1 MTPSPRPAELP
12 DGWATGSPEAAGLD
26 GDRLGA
32 VVDWLDRLPGANLHS
47 LLVARRGAL
56 AFEHYRKG
64 TGEGGRDWPPDAQHG
79 GAVKHDLRSATK
91 SVTGLLAGIA
101 LARKHIHDLDA
112 PVLEWFP
119 EYADLR
125 TREKARITVRHL
137 LTMSAGLDWDENVPI
152 TDPRHGEMRMW
163 RTDDHLRVALEPPMV
178 AAPGELWNY
187 SGGCSELIGAILRKT
202 TGQPL
207 DAFARE
213 SLFAPLGID
222 DVEWVQHADGS
233 PSASGGLHLRSRDL
247 TKIGQVVAAR
257 GQWNGRAIVPACW
270 IEESIAPQI
279 GAADRLFFYGY
290 HWWLGRSLIDR
301 QEVIWAAAIG
311 FGGQRLFVV
320 PSRDLVVVITAG
332 HYADGMQA
340 WLPLV
345 ILNRFVLPAALA

>member
-1 MTPSPRPAELP
+1 MMPSPGPAELP
-12 DGWATGSPEAAGLD
+12 DGWATASPAAVGLD

-64 TGEGGRDWPPDAQHG
+64 TDEGGRDWPPDAQDG
-79 GAVKHDLRSATK
+79 GAVKHALRSATK
-91 SVTGLLAGIA
+91 SMTGLLAGIA
-101 LARKHIHDLDA
+101 LARKHIQDLDA

-125 TREKARITVRHL
+125 TPEKARVTVRHL
-137 LTMSAGLDWDENVPI
+137 LTMSAGLEWDENVPI
-152 TDPRHGEMRMW
+152 IDPRHGEMRMW

-207 DAFARE
+207 DAFARDT
-213 SLFAPLGID
+213 LFAPLGID
-222 DVEWVQHADGS
+222 DVAWVQHADGS

-247 TKIGQVVAAR
+247 AKIGQVVAAR
-257 GQWNGRAIVPACW
+257 GQWNGRAIVPTRW

-279 GAADRLFFYGY
+279 GAGDRLFFYGY

-301 QEVIWAAAIG
+301 QEVTWAAAIG

-345 ILNRFVLPAALA
+345 ILNRFVLPAARA